1 MTLCCSVFCDVLFRR
16 KWALSLQPPTFW
28 RTWSPSLPIP
38 SSLLLR
44 ASTELGHIPTSCP
57 SIRHKLVGPTCK
69 NWVWMCV
76 WQRKKSFHFDNAKKS
91 TDQITRMHYRCSLML
106 KDWAVIILLFALSK
120 RNQAESEPW
129 PDLGF
134 DISASNSFMVHMVHI
149 SANLDPQCNS
159 RKVFS
164 YVCGQTGV
172 YEVRSQRVVDIDE
185 LPSWMTVLMVDC
197 KYKSIIGRY
206 VCVLNVVS
214 VFRITSL

>member
-1 MTLCCSVFCDVLFRR
+1 MFCDVLFRR

-28 RTWSPSLPIP
+28 RTSSPFLPIP
-38 SSLLLR
+38 SNSLLR

-69 NWVWMCV
+69 TFVWMCV
-76 WQRKKSFHFDNAKKS
+76 CQRKKRFHFDNAKKKNWPNYKNTLQMQFNVERLGS
-91 TDQITRMHYRCSLML
+91 DYS
-106 KDWAVIILLFALSK
+106 LFALSK

-164 YVCGQTGV
+164 YVCDQTEV
-172 YEVRSQRVVDIDE
+172 YEVRSQRVVDRDE
-185 LPSWMTVLMVDC
+185 LPSWMTESWVDC
-197 KYKSIIGRY
+197 KDKSIIGRY
-206 VCVLNVVS
+206 VCVLNLVS